1 MHWTVPTSMILLALA
16 GTRAVEASAANPIRC
31 EVGSYAMAD
40 GSRLDIEPRGE
51 GQLRWRL
58 LDGRTGALTSQDK
71 GHWTSK
77 LGWTD
82 RSDGHRVTF
91 SDCERGEI
99 RFDNLKGKREALVQ
113 VDTRFQGSGVELAG
127 RLTLPPGQAR
137 VPIVVLIHGAEHSS
151 ALEDYSLQRQFAS
164 VGVGV
169 FAYDKRGTGASGGRY
184 SQNYLVLATDA
195 IHAMR
200 EARRLAGDRAGRIGY
215 QGGSQGGWVAPLAAR
230 IEPVDFVIV
239 SFGLAVSPLDEDR
252 EAIEFDM
259 ERAGFSPE
267 IKAKAREIGEV
278 TAKIVESNFTE
289 GYEQLAAVKRK
300 YGSES
305 WFKAVRG
312 NFTWYLL
319 AGSEEQIR
327 KEGPPLLEGVPAR
340 YDPMPVLAN
349 LEVPQLWILGGED
362 RDAPPMETLRR
373 LDALSKAGR
382 PITATVFPGADH
394 GMYEFETQADG
405 ERVSTRQPEGYLQM
419 MKDFIEGKPRAPEY
433 GSAEM
438 RVGGPWLTERQSP
451 EGSATTHPPTQR
463 P

>member
-16 GTRAVEASAANPIRC
+16 GTRAVEASAANSIRC
-31 EVGSYAMAD
+31 EVGSYAMTD

-51 GQLRWRL
+51 GQLRWSL
-58 LDGRTGALTSQDK
+58 LDGRTGALTSQGK
-71 GHWTSK
+71 GRWTSQ

-99 RFDNLKGKREALVQ
+99 RFDNLEGKREALVQ
-113 VDTRFQGSGVELAG
+113 VGTRFQGSGVELAG

-215 QGGSQGGWVAPLAAR
+215 QGGSQGGWVAPLAAH

-259 ERAGFSPE
+259 ERAGFGPE

-349 LEVPQLWILGGED
+349 LEVPQLWILGGQD

-405 ERVSTRQPEGYLQM
+405 ERVSTRQPAGYFRM

-438 RVGGPWLTERQSP
+438 RVSGPWLTERQSP
-451 EGSATTHPPTQR
+451 EGSATKQLPIQR

>member
-1 MHWTVPTSMILLALA
+1 MMVLALA
-16 GTRAVEASAANPIRC
+16 GACTAHASESAANPIPC

-40 GSRLDIEPRGE
+40 GSKLDIAPGSN
-51 GQLRWRL
+51 GKLWWSL
-58 LDGRTGALTSQDK
+58 LDGRTGALTSQGK
-71 GHWTSK
+71 GRWTSK

-91 SDCERGEI
+91 SDCKRGEI
-99 RFDNLKGKREALVQ
+99 RFDDLEGRREALIQ
-113 VDTRFQGSGVELAG
+113 IDTRFQGSGVELAG

-164 VGVGV
+164 VGIGV

-184 SQNYLVLATDA
+184 SQNYLLLATDA
-195 IHAMR
+195 IHATR
-200 EARRLAGDRAGRIGY
+200 EAKRLAGDRAGRIGY

-259 ERAGFSPE
+259 QRAGFGPE
-267 IKAKAREIGEV
+267 IEAKAMEIADA
-278 TAKIVESNFTE
+278 TARIVESNFTE
-289 GYEQLAAVKRK
+289 GYDQLEAVKRK
-300 YGSES
+300 YGNEP
-305 WFKAVRG
+305 WFKSVRG
-312 NFTWYLL
+312 NFSWYLL

-349 LEVPQLWILGGED
+349 LDVPQLWILGGQD

-382 PITATVFPGADH
+382 PITAAVFPAADH
-394 GMYEFETQADG
+394 GMYEFETSTDG
-405 ERVSTRQPEGYLQM
+405 ERVSTRQPDGYFQM
-419 MKDFIEGKPRAPEY
+419 MKDFIEGKPRAPGY
-433 GSAEM
+433 GSAEL
-438 RVGGPWLTERQSP
+438 RVGGPWLTERRNP
-451 EGSATTHPPTQR
+451 ERPATMHPPTQR